1 MYLDV
6 YLNEYIFR
14 FLTLSYYPVL
24 EFMQLRRCDMLIL
37 NFKIDFASL
46 VFPFSIFLAASI
58 VRWLCSLFSS
68 R

>member
-6 YLNEYIFR
+6 YLTEYIFK

-24 EFMQLRRCDMLIL
+24 KFMQLRRCDKLIL
-37 NFKIDFASL
+37 NFKIDFASFVL
-46 VFPFSIFLAASI
+46 PFSIFFAASI
-58 VRWLCSLFSS
+58 VRWLCNPFSS